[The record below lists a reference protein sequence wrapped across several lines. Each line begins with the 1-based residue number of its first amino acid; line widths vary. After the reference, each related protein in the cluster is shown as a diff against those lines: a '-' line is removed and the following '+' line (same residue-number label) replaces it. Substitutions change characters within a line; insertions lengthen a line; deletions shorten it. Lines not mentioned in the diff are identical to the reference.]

1 MRCVGGRDNTAASP
15 FAKDTIETALIRTL
29 LLIGY
34 IYIVLYYILLYNI
47 IVVIRY
53 IDKLCYTVL
62 SQSRLNVARSQSTA
76 FIKIA

>member
-15 FAKDTIETALIRTL
+15 FVKDTIETALIRTL

-34 IYIVLYYILLYNI
+34 IYIVSYYILLYSI
-47 IVVIRY
+47 IEVIRY

-62 SQSRLNVARSQSTA
+62 SQSRLHVARRQSTA